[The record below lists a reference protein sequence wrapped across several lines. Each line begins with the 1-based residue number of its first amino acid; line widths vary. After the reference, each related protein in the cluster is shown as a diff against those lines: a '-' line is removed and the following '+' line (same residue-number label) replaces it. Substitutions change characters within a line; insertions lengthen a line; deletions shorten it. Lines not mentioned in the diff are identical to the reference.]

1 MVLDT
6 GAFLSGFNPHMS
18 DLDQATTP
26 RVIDELSDSKAKL
39 KVQLSISSKKIRI
52 KKPDKASINKVLEIA
67 RKTGDIS
74 SLSETDIH
82 VLALAH
88 NLKPKATP
96 IIVSDDY
103 SIQNV
108 ATELGIKYQKLIQWG
123 IKTKLRWQL
132 YCPACYARYNSD
144 YPSGVCEVC
153 GAVLKRKPA
162 SK

>member
-1 MVLDT
+1 
-6 GAFLSGFNPHMS
+6 MS
-18 DLDQATTP
+18 ELDQTTTP

-39 KVQLSISSKKIRI
+39 NVQLSISSGKITI
-52 KKPDKASINKVLEIA
+52 KNPDEVSIDKVREVA

-74 SLSETDIH
+74 SLSETDIQ

-88 NLKPKATP
+88 NLKPEATP

-108 ATELGIKYQKLIQWG
+108 AEELGIRYQKLIQWG
-123 IKTKLRWQL
+123 IKRKLRWQL

-144 YPSGVCEVC
+144 YRSRVCEVC

>member
-1 MVLDT
+1 
-6 GAFLSGFNPHMS
+6 MS
-18 DLDQATTP
+18 ELDQMTTP

-39 KVQLSISSKKIRI
+39 KVQLSISSGKITI
-52 KKPDKASINKVLEIA
+52 KDPDEVSIDKVREVA
-67 RKTGDIS
+67 RKTGDIP

-88 NLKPKATP
+88 NLKLKATP

-108 ATELGIKYQKLIQWG
+108 AKELGIRYQKVIQWG

-144 YPSGVCEVC
+144 YSSRVCEVC
-153 GAVLKRKPA
+153 GAILKRKPT

>member
-1 MVLDT
+1 
-6 GAFLSGFNPHMS
+6 MS
-18 DLDQATTP
+18 ELDQTTTP
-26 RVIDELSDSKAKL
+26 RVIDELSDSKVKL
-39 KVQLSISSKKIRI
+39 KVQLSISSGKITI
-52 KKPDKASINKVLEIA
+52 KNPDEVSIDKVREVA

-88 NLKPKATP
+88 NLRSKATP

-108 ATELGIKYQKLIQWG
+108 AKELGIRYQKVIQWG
-123 IKTKLRWQL
+123 IKTKLIWQL

-144 YPSGVCEVC
+144 YHSRVCEVC

-162 SK
+162 SKQ